1 MRNATGKIWGTSP
14 KVVHW
19 IYTAVKRPTLTY
31 AAVIWWSRARYVTV
45 SRQFTHVQRL
55 ACLYITGAT
64 RKTPTAAMELLV
76 GLVLLPVFI
85 QKEAMVGH
93 YRLRAVSQWI
103 TGGGEHVKISQ
114 RMVCN

>member
-1 MRNATGKIWGTSP
+1 
-14 KVVHW
+14 
-19 IYTAVKRPTLTY
+19 
-31 AAVIWWSRARYVTV
+31 
-45 SRQFTHVQRL
+45 
-55 ACLYITGAT
+55 
-64 RKTPTAAMELLV
+64 MELLV